1 MKVSLYNTV
10 KSTEKHDISIDD
22 YCEMILKGKY
32 QDMVLTARSVKNDDE
47 KYN

>member
-22 YCEMILKGKY
+22 YCEMILKGKANFIY
-32 QDMVLTARSVKNDDE
+32 KGKTYIK
-47 KYN
+47 